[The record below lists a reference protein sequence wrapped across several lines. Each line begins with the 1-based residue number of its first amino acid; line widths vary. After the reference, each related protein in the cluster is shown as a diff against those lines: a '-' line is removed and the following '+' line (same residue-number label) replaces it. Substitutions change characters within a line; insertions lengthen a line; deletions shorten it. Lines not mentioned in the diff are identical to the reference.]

1 MTPRVPDDLDL
12 PRASGVL
19 VYVPHGAIPDRR
31 GFAPSIVACE
41 FAKRMRSVTLRLV
54 AAAESDR
61 AGSFVWE
68 GLQLERLPN
77 RRVYKRL
84 YKLGIRPPGV
94 SLPRDFLAVCKKVKP
109 RLVHVHQMEFD
120 IAEFGRRVG
129 WSPAVVLHAHVLSQ
143 RPHVA
148 RGIAD
153 HYIAVSDYV
162 KTGLAS
168 MGYPLDRIATIR
180 NGVDT
185 RLFKPPDPALVHFAK
200 KRLGAD
206 PKAPILGFIGRK
218 HDIKGYPAFLAVA
231 ERLLGRD
238 APLFV
243 LAVGADPERPSGERG
258 FCASREREARLAEG
272 GRFLSLPA
280 MPQSDLAELYRAIDV
295 TLLPSLNETQGMAV
309 IESLAAGCVTISARV
324 GGIPETITDGVTGL
338 LVDDPL
344 DTDALYEKTAYV
356 LEHLAEFA
364 SLRSAARAYAVANL
378 DWSVSAAL
386 LEALYQSILA

>member
-1 MTPRVPDDLDL
+1 MTPRVPDGLD
-12 PRASGVL
+12 PPGTPGVL

-41 FAKRMRSVTLRLV
+41 FAKRTRSVVRGLV

-77 RRVYKRL
+77 RRIYKRL
-84 YKLGIRPPGV
+84 SKLGIRPPGI
-94 SLPRDFLAVCKKVKP
+94 SLPQDFLTVCKNVKP
-109 RLVHVHQMEFD
+109 GLVHVHQMEFD
-120 IAEFGRRVG
+120 IAEFVRRLGR
-129 WSPAVVLHAHVLSQ
+129 SPTVVLHAHVLSQ

-162 KTGLAS
+162 RAGLAS
-168 MGYPLDRIATIR
+168 MGYPLDRITTIR

-185 RLFKPPDPALVHFAK
+185 RLFKPAEPAQARFAK
-200 KRLGAD
+200 KRLGVD
-206 PKAPILGFIGRK
+206 GDIPILAFIGRK

-280 MPQSDLAELYRAIDV
+280 MPQGDLAQLYQAIDI

-309 IESLAAGCVTISARV
+309 IESLAAGCVTVSARV

-338 LVDDPL
+338 LVDDPR
-344 DTDALYEKTAYV
+344 DTDALYDKTAYV

-364 SLRSAARAYAVANL
+364 PLRSAARAYAVANL
-378 DWSVSAAL
+378 DWSVSAAR